1 MVEKR
6 PSVDRK
12 SRPPLPRSIWA
23 LGFVSLIMDVSS
35 EMIHALLIAAD
46 LCLAYAG
53 AWVWAGVALWGLHL
67 GMTQGLLTRM
77 VADTAPEDLR
87 GTAYGFFNLTS
98 GVALLAAGLLAGLL
112 WDRLGPAATFLAG
125 AGLAALAI
133 LVVLAAPTAPAL
145 KSGGRGGS

>member
-1 MVEKR
+1 MNLVYALAACPFGR
-6 PSVDRK
+6 LSDRVAHG
-12 SRPPLPRSIWA
+12 PLLV
-23 LGFVSLIMDVSS
+23 LGLATLIV
-35 EMIHALLIAAD
+35 AD

-98 GVALLAAGLLAGLL
+98 GLALLVASLLAGLL

-125 AGLAALAI
+125 AGLAALAMLAI
-133 LVVLAAPTAPAL
+133 LAVLAAPTAPGL